1 MRASRCTKA
10 AARVTEMEYAAA
22 LARREEEKREGTS
35 FRSFL
40 SHTPRLCIVNL
51 EAADIELDD
60 DYRVARYS
68 WKTRARE
75 KEVMRETL

>member
-10 AARVTEMEYAAA
+10 ALRVTEMEHAAA

-35 FRSFL
+35 FRSL
-40 SHTPRLCIVNL
+40 ARRVYIVNL

-60 DYRVARYS
+60 DYRAARY
-68 WKTRARE
+68 A
-75 KEVMRETL
+75 